1 MTQREIATLR
11 RRFRSDRTN
20 INRICGCFVS
30 SGGEI
35 LSEFEQG
42 LGLLA
47 EEDTDVMLG
56 FLKKT
61 MSGALRRNLLEIE
74 FSTAQVLEGEE
85 HKLLTELRN
94 SELANKEAVRALFD
108 KIIGAYVS
116 EDNYVILLAH
126 DRCDIFGESA
136 DGGKDYESTSSFSY
150 VICAVCPVKEGKTV
164 MSYYMP
170 GNCFRSICADAAV
183 GAPEF
188 GFTFPAFEDG
198 GANIY
203 KTLCYTHDLSN
214 NRNELMIALFGAEEI
229 PMPAVEQKHTFGE
242 MLCETMAEDCSMQV
256 VKTVHTQL
264 RTMIEEHKLEKVD
277 EPLVITKTEAGAL
290 LRCCGVEDEK
300 ATAFEERFDECFG
313 KDAEI
318 NPGNLAESKGISVK
332 TPEVVIKVNPGCSDR
347 VETRVID
354 GTKYILIRADSDVE
368 VNGINVQI

>member
-1 MTQREIATLR
+1 MTQKEIATLR

-30 SGGEI
+30 SKGEI

-170 GNCFRSICADAAV
+170 GSCFRSVAADSVVSMPQV
-183 GAPEF
+183 GF
-188 GFTFPAFEDG
+188 MFPVLEDK

-203 KTLCYTHDLSN
+203 KSLYYTKDLGN
-214 NRNELMIALFGAEEI
+214 NREALLDALFAAEKK
-229 PMPAVEQKHTFGE
+229 PMPAIEQKATFGS
-242 MLCETMAEDCSMQV
+242 MLEETMEDDCSMGV
-256 VKTVHTQL
+256 VKAVHGQL
-264 RTMIEEHKLEKVD
+264 CNMIEEHKHEKTD
-277 EPLVITKTEAGAL
+277 EPLVISKNEAGSL
-290 LRCCGVEDEK
+290 LRCCGVSAERVE
-300 ATAFEERFDECFG
+300 AFEEKFEEAFG
-313 KDAEI
+313 RDAEI
-318 NPGNLAESKGISVK
+318 NPGNLAENKRIQVS
-332 TPEVVIKVNPGCSDR
+332 TPDVTIKVSPGHGDLL
-347 VETRVID
+347 ETRVID
-354 GTKYILIRADSDVE
+354 GIKYILVRADSDVE
-368 VNGINVQI
+368 VNGVNIQI